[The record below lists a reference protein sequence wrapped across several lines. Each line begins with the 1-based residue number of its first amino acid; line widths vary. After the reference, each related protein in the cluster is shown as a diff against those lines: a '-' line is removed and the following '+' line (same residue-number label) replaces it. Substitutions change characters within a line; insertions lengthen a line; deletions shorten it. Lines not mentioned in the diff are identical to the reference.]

1 MTETRLIELGKR
13 VTGREHSLF
22 GGDYQRASHRLREA
36 FSGKRILVVGAAGS
50 IGSSTLRCIL
60 DWNPAEALLVDT
72 AENNLVEVLRDLRSD
87 PAVAEANLAIQPIDF
102 GSPMMERILA
112 QHPSFDWVFNFA
124 AVKHVRS
131 ERDVPSLLQMADT
144 NLLKADRFLG
154 WLRTY
159 GHGGDG
165 VFFVS
170 SDKAANPA
178 NLMGASKRMMEQLL
192 FWHGSPE
199 ARQGNLHGEPCSG
212 KPLRCTTARFAN
224 VAFSD
229 GSLLLGFLNRIAKR
243 QPLAGPSDIR
253 RYFVT
258 LEEAGQICC
267 LAAVLPSHGEI
278 LVPRLSP
285 IEDQKDFREIAVLVL
300 AYHGLEPTWVDSE
313 AAARQALPS
322 GRRWP
327 CYFAPSK
334 AMGEKEYEEFVGV
347 GEAPVEIG
355 LKHLHVVT
363 PPPLPTTALLKQV
376 FSDLAG
382 WREAPATCAG
392 KEQIVECM
400 KLVVDSL
407 QHVSK
412 DHSLDKG
419 M

>member
-1 MTETRLIELGKR
+1 MTETRLLELGKL
-13 VTGREHSLF
+13 VTGRDRSLF
-22 GGDYQRASHRLREA
+22 EDDYRRASAPLREA
-36 FSGKRILVVGAAGS
+36 FAGKRILLVGAAGS
-50 IGSSTLRCIL
+50 IGSSTLRCL
-60 DWNPAEALLVDT
+60 LEWAPEEALLVDT
-72 AENNLVEVLRDLRSD
+72 AENNLVEVLREIRSD
-87 PAVAEANLAIQPIDF
+87 PKVAGSNVVIQPIDF
-102 GSPMMERILA
+102 GSPMMECILA
-112 QHPSFDWVFNFA
+112 QHPGFDWVFNFA

-178 NLMGASKRMMEQLL
+178 NLMGASKRIMEQLL
-192 FWHGSPE
+192 FWHGSPD
-199 ARQGNLHGEPCSG
+199 AAQGTIQGEPCAG

-229 GSLLLGFLNRIAKR
+229 GSLLLGYLNRIAKR

-285 IEDQKDFREIAVLVL
+285 IEDQKDFREIAALVL
-300 AYHGLEPTWVDSE
+300 EYHGLKPVWVESE
-313 AAARQALPS
+313 TAARQALPS
-322 GRRWP
+322 GKNWP

-334 AMGEKEYEEFVGV
+334 AMGEKEYEEFVGA
-347 GEAPVEIG
+347 GEVPVEIG
-355 LKHLHVVT
+355 LDKLHVVT
-363 PPPLPTTALLKQV
+363 PPPLPTTALLKKV
-376 FSDLAG
+376 FADLAG
-382 WREAPATCAG
+382 WRKAPATCGG
-392 KEQIVECM
+392 KEQIVDCM

-407 QHVSK
+407 QHVTK

>member
-13 VTGREHSLF
+13 VTGRERSLF
-22 GGDYQRASHRLREA
+22 ERDYQQAAGRLREA
-36 FSGKRILVVGAAGS
+36 FSGRRILVVGAAGS

-60 DWNPAEALLVDT
+60 DWNPEEILLVDT

-102 GSPMMERILA
+102 GSPMMESILST
-112 QHPSFDWVFNFA
+112 HPGFDWVFNFA

-159 GHGGDG
+159 GHGGAG

-199 ARQGNLHGEPCSG
+199 AGQGNLHGEPCG
-212 KPLRCTTARFAN
+212 DKPVRCTTARFAN

-267 LAAVLPSHGEI
+267 LAAVLPAHGEI

-285 IEDQKDFREIAVLVL
+285 IEDQKDFREIAALVL
-300 AYHGLEPTWVDSE
+300 DYHRLEPNWVDSE
-313 AAARQALPS
+313 IAARQFLPS
-322 GRRWP
+322 GKSWP
-327 CYFAPSK
+327 CYFSPSK
-334 AMGEKEYEEFVGV
+334 AMGEKEYEEFVGA
-347 GEAPVEIG
+347 GEVPVEIG
-355 LKHLHVVT
+355 LEKLHVVT
-363 PPPLPTTALLKQV
+363 PPPLPTTGLLRKV
-376 FSDLAG
+376 FADLAG
-382 WREAPATCAG
+382 WREAPATCSG
-392 KEQIVECM
+392 KEQIVDCM

-407 QHVSK
+407 QHVTK